1 MTDATLQIFEPL
13 DKAGDSSITIRRW
26 VFFLLNIASL
36 VGLGSV
42 MAYIMAERG
51 WSAPAIVFLAMFLI
65 SLPWTLMGF
74 WNSAIGFVVLRLVG
88 DAVRYT
94 NPALRVTPDDS
105 PIVTR
110 SAVCLCV
117 RHEDVA
123 ACFARLKW
131 MIDDVR
137 ATPWVGQIDFHV
149 LSDTAQPDIAAAEDA
164 AFAALSAQYPDA
176 GFLHYRRR
184 AQNAGYKAGNILEF
198 ATRCQDQY
206 DFMIALDA
214 DSVMTAKSMLR
225 LIRAMQ
231 ANPALGVL
239 QSLVVGKPS
248 DSAFTRIFQF
258 GMRHS
263 MRTQT
268 VGSAWWQG
276 PAGPYWGHN
285 AILRMKPLVQHC
297 QLPVLKG
304 RGPLGGQILSHDQ
317 VEAAMMRGAGY
328 DVRVIADELE
338 SWEENPPSLP
348 DFIKRDLRWCQG
360 NLQYLKLL
368 GMPGLRP
375 MGRFQL
381 ANAIMMYMGA
391 PVGLMMLAAG
401 LAMAGTVSSGVFPA
415 TLAFGLYVVMM
426 SLGFAPRFLGML
438 DVLCT
443 RGESRRY
450 GGRLHLLLSFVFD
463 LLFSIFLAPVMM
475 IAQAVFVIGLIFG
488 RRVLWEAQN
497 RGERTVP
504 FGEAL
509 KGLWP
514 QTLFGVGV
522 AYVFATIMPGALP
535 WALPTIV
542 PCLLAVPFACVT
554 ASKPLGR
561 LFVRFRICAI
571 PDEYEDPVAL
581 RGPAE
586 GVQP

>member
-1 MTDATLQIFEPL
+1 MTDATLQISDPL
-13 DKAGDSSITIRRW
+13 NMTGDRSITARRW
-26 VFFLLNIASL
+26 AFFLLNIASI
-36 VGLGSV
+36 VALGSV
-42 MAYIMAERG
+42 MTYIMSTRG
-51 WSAPAIVFLAMFLI
+51 WSAPSIVFLAMFLL

-74 WNSAIGFVVLRLVG
+74 WNALIGFVVLRSVA
-88 DAVRYT
+88 DAMRFT
-94 NPALRVTPDDS
+94 NPALRITPDES

-110 SAVCLCV
+110 TAICLAV
-117 RHEDVA
+117 RHEDVTGV
-123 ACFARLKW
+123 FARLRR
-131 MIDDVR
+131 MIDDIR
-137 ATPWVGQIDFHV
+137 GTPWAAQFDFHV
-149 LSDTAQPDIAAAEDA
+149 LSDSARADIAAEEDE
-164 AFAALSAQYPDA
+164 AFAALSARYPDA
-176 GFLHYRRR
+176 EFLHYRRR
-184 AQNAGYKAGNILEF
+184 TLNTGYKAGNLLEF
-198 ATRCQDQY
+198 AERCQDRY
-206 DFMIALDA
+206 DHMIVLDA
-214 DSVMTAKSMLR
+214 DSVMSARSMLR
-225 LIRAMQ
+225 LVRAMQ
-231 ANPALGVL
+231 ANPTLGIL

-285 AILRMKPLVQHC
+285 ASLRVKPLADHC

-304 RGPLGGQILSHDQ
+304 RGPLGGQVLSHDQ

-360 NLQYLKLL
+360 NMQYLKLL
-368 GMPGLRP
+368 GMPGLKP

-381 ANAIMMYMGA
+381 TNAIMMYVGA
-391 PVGLMMLAAG
+391 PVGLTMLVAG
-401 LAMAGTVSSGVFPA
+401 IAMAGTVAQGAVPA

-426 SLGFAPRFLGML
+426 SLAFAPRFLGVL

-450 GGRLHLLLSFVFD
+450 GGRARLLFSFIFD
-463 LLFSIFLAPVMM
+463 LLFSLFLAPVMM
-475 IAQAVFVIGLIFG
+475 VAQALFVIGLIFG
-488 RRVLWEAQN
+488 RRVMWEAQI
-497 RGERTVP
+497 RGGSRSVP
-504 FGEAL
+504 VGEAVR
-509 KGLWP
+509 GLWP
-514 QTLFGVGV
+514 QTLFGIAA
-522 AYVFATIMPGALP
+522 AYVFATVMPGSLP

-542 PCLLAVPFACVT
+542 PCLVAVPFACLT

-571 PDEYEDPVAL
+571 PDEYEDPAAL
-581 RGPAE
+581 RADAS
-586 GVQP
+586 